1 MSTHVGLIR
10 SINGI
15 DYNYYHI
22 PNIITIY
29 PSYIHSEEANHILTS
44 LEQNNNIQT
53 IVKCLS
59 NEIINSINST
69 LHLQLQLNSFTINE
83 ISSKKGLFPTKHTSS
98 FIAIL
103 NIGKS
108 GPITFK
114 NNKTNEKYTFT
125 IDNGMMILI
134 QDSNSDYNHNI
145 QMDTLSSILNIDSD
159 DQKESRFII
168 TLNYTY

>member
-22 PNIITIY
+22 PNIITLF
-29 PSYIHSEEANHILTS
+29 PSYIHKDETNFILNSLQDNQNHQSII
-44 LEQNNNIQT
+44 N
-53 IVKCLS
+53 CLS
-59 NEIINSINST
+59 NEIIHSIYLSKHLK
-69 LHLQLQLNSFTINE
+69 LHLNSSSINE
-83 ISSKKGLFPTKHTSS
+83 ISSKKGLFPTKHSTS
-98 FIAIL
+98 FIAII

-114 NNKTNEKYTFT
+114 NNKTNEKFTFT

-134 QDSNSDYNHNI
+134 NDINNDFTHNI
-145 QMDTLSSILNIDSD
+145 HIDSFNE
-159 DQKESRFII
+159 DQFETRYII
-168 TLNYTY
+168 TLTYN

>member
-1 MSTHVGLIR
+1 MYTHVGLIR
-10 SINGI
+10 SIHGI

-29 PSYIHSEEANHILTS
+29 PSYIHTEESNYILTS
-44 LEQNNNIQT
+44 LQQNNDQQT
-53 IVKCLS
+53 IINCLS
-59 NEIINSINST
+59 NEIINSIYST
-69 LHLQLQLNSFTINE
+69 QHLQLQLNSYTINE
-83 ISSKKGLFPTKHTSS
+83 INSKKGIFPTKHTSS
-98 FIAIL
+98 FISIL

-134 QDSNSDYNHNI
+134 NDINIEFTHNI
-145 QMDTLSSILNIDSD
+145 LLDTQSSSLVVEDEN
-159 DQKESRFII
+159 ESRYII
-168 TLNYTY
+168 TLNYT

>member
-29 PSYIHSEEANHILTS
+29 PSYIHTEEANHILTS
-44 LEQNNNIQT
+44 LEQNNNTQT
-53 IVKCLS
+53 IIKCLS
-59 NEIINSINST
+59 NEITNSINST
-69 LHLQLQLNSFTINE
+69 LRLQLQLNSFTINE
-83 ISSKKGLFPTKHTSS
+83 ISSKKGLFPTKHISS

-114 NNKTNEKYTFT
+114 NNKTNEKFTFT
-125 IDNGMMILI
+125 INNGMMILI
-134 QDSNSDYNHNI
+134 QDSNNDYTHNI
-145 QMDTLSSILNIDSD
+145 HIDTQPSILNIESV
-159 DQKESRFII
+159 DQSESRYII
-168 TLNYTY
+168 TFNYSY